1 MNATQRPNLSMT
13 AESFR
18 EALSR
23 LQVFNQRFSNLAEL
37 ITGEPTRGEAGA
49 PAGGDESVLARLGD
63 TAHTLHVEISEAY
76 NTLERLCDAL
86 GAPPLIEA
94 GTATALKG
102 NGPIS
107 PVTVAKEHYRY

>member
-1 MNATQRPNLSMT
+1 MT

-63 TAHTLHVEISEAY
+63 TAHALHVEVSEAY
-76 NTLERLCDAL
+76 NTLERLSDAL
-86 GAPPLIEA
+86 GAPPLVDRD
-94 GTATALKG
+94 ATSLQTG
-102 NGPIS
+102 NLGHRYKTGHLQRGDVGS
-107 PVTVAKEHYRY
+107 PSLHDF